1 MQWIE
6 SDWKF
11 QIQDGNELTPILIP
25 LFGCVWNLLM
35 ESKGVS
41 NSNFCLDV
49 QTTEF
54 DVLSSLDNMN
64 LSSCMKNSMY
74 ILEYLYIILTYS
86 NIKIIETR
94 SEN

>member
-1 MQWIE
+1 
-6 SDWKF
+6 
-11 QIQDGNELTPILIP
+11 
-25 LFGCVWNLLM
+25 M

-54 DVLSSLDNMN
+54 DVLSSSDNMN
-64 LSSCMKNSMY
+64 LSSCMKNSMH

-86 NIKIIETR
+86 NIKIIEIR